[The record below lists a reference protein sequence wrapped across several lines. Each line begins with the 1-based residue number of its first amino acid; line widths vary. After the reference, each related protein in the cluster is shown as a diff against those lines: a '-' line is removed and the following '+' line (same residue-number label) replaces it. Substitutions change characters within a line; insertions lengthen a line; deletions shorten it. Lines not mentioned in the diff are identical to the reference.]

1 MGMGASLG
9 MGTSMGIGTSMGMGT
24 TMAMGPSMGMRTSM
38 GMNSPMGMA
47 GGISPMN
54 LAGLPYGMG
63 ASSGMQTGC
72 RIRMQGIPYNAT
84 EHDIAEWFSSVADPL
99 AVDIDYS
106 EGGKPSGNAT
116 VLFASLQEA
125 QKAMTKDKEHMQHR
139 YIELFLEGG
148 TIGPG
153 YSGASTHGVTGGL
166 GAGMGSHLGAGMGS
180 PLGAG
185 MASPSGAGMASP
197 SNLGMSGVAG
207 AGLGRGFG
215 MGFGRGFGRGGPM
228 GMGLGGMPSL
238 GSF

>member
-1 MGMGASLG
+1 MG
-9 MGTSMGIGTSMGMGT
+9 GMGT
-24 TMAMGPSMGMRTSM
+24 TMAMGPSMGMGTSM

-47 GGISPMN
+47 GGIGPMS
-54 LAGLPYGMG
+54 LAGLPFRMG
-63 ASSGMQTGC
+63 ASSGMQSGC
-72 RIRMQGIPYNAT
+72 KIRMQGIPYNAT
-84 EHDIAEWFSSVADPL
+84 EHDIAEGFSSVADPL

-125 QKAMTKDKEHMQHR
+125 QKAMTKDKENMHHR

-148 TIGPG
+148 SIGPG
-153 YSGASTHGVTGGL
+153 YSGVSTHGITGGL
-166 GAGMGSHLGAGMGS
+166 GAGMGSH
-180 PLGAG
+180 LGAG

-197 SNLGMSGVAG
+197 SNLGMSGIAG

-228 GMGLGGMPSL
+228 GMGIGGMPSL
-238 GSF
+238 GNF